1 MKSLKL
7 SLLLFCVIL
16 VSCAN
21 PNSENKKA
29 ITENSKPVVKV
40 SETKILVISGHPD
53 LSKSTANRIIL
64 SDLEKHFGS
73 KISVRRLDEM
83 YPDYNINIEMEEK
96 SLINA
101 DVVMLQFPFYWYG
114 TPALLKK
121 WIDDVLLGFF
131 DGNTAGKFKGKKVI
145 VSLTTGA
152 PQEAYEAPNQSVEAY
167 LLPLKET
174 FTVIGGKWLKP
185 IFSCNYTPENQQA
198 EKQAHTHAQSLI
210 NQIEKIFQEINN

>member
-64 SDLEKHFGS
+64 SDLEKHFVN

-83 YPDYNINIEMEEK
+83 YPDYKINIEAEEK
-96 SLINA
+96 SLLNA
-101 DVVMLQFPFYWYG
+101 DVVVLQFPFYWYG

-152 PQEAYEAPNQSVEAY
+152 PQEAYETPNQSVEAY
-167 LLPLKET
+167 LLPLQET
-174 FTVIGGKWLKP
+174 FTVIGGEWLKP
-185 IFSCNYTPENQQA
+185 VFSYNYIPENQQA

-210 NQIEKIFQEINN
+210 KQIEKIFQENK